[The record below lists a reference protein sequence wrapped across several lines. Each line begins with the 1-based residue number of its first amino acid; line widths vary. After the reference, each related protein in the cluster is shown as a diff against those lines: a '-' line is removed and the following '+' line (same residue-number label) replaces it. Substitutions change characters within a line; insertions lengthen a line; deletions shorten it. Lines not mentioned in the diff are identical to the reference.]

1 MNWSDL
7 EALLIDD
14 HRQGQRLRRE
24 ILNDVRL
31 GQILTRTG
39 VLTDAELESALD
51 IQRAASGLLGE
62 ILVQLGY
69 CTPGQISWALGCQYA
84 ETRLGQMLLKSRTLG
99 VEDLQAAYQTMRAE
113 GDTSLPEVL
122 IREGMVSSEKLE
134 ALMAVQYQEA
144 KLGQILLVS
153 GSLTEEELAEGLA
166 RQKETGERLGE
177 ALRALGYCQDDD
189 IEEALRKQLHS

>member
-7 EALLIDD
+7 EGLLMDD
-14 HRQGQRLRRE
+14 HRQGLRLRHE
-24 ILNDVRL
+24 LLNDVRL

-39 VLTDAELESALD
+39 VITDTDLASALD
-51 IQRAASGLLGE
+51 IQTVAGGLLGE

-84 ETRLGQMLLKSRTLG
+84 ETRLGQMLLKSRIIG
-99 VEDLQAAYQTMRAE
+99 IEELQNAYLIMRSE

-122 IREGMVSSEKLE
+122 IREGFVSAEKLT

-153 GSLTEEELAEGLA
+153 GSLTEEQLAEGLA

-177 ALRALGYCQDDD
+177 ALRSLGYCQDED
-189 IEEALRKQLHS
+189 IDEALRQQTPS

>member
-14 HRQGQRLRRE
+14 HRQGQRLRHE
-24 ILNDVRL
+24 LLNDVRL

-39 VLTDAELESALD
+39 VVTDFDLESALD
-51 IQRAASGLLGE
+51 IQRAAGGLLGE

-84 ETRLGQMLLKSRTLG
+84 ETRLGQMLLKSRTIG
-99 VEDLQAAYQTMRAE
+99 VEELQAAYLTMRSE

-122 IREGMVSSEKLE
+122 IREGYVTAEKLE

-153 GSLTEEELAEGLA
+153 GSLTEEQLAEGLS

-177 ALRALGYCQDDD
+177 ALRALGYCQDEDV
-189 IEEALRKQLHS
+189 EEALRKQLPS

>member
-1 MNWSDL
+1 VNWSDL
-7 EALLIDD
+7 EALLTDD
-14 HRQGQRLRRE
+14 HRQGQRLRHE
-24 ILNDVRL
+24 LLNDVRL

-39 VLTDAELESALD
+39 VLTDTELESALD
-51 IQRAASGLLGE
+51 IQRAAKGLLGE

-84 ETRLGQMLLKSRTLG
+84 ETRLGQMLLKTRTLG
-99 VEDLQAAYQTMRAE
+99 VEELQAAYLTIRTE

-122 IREGMVSSEKLE
+122 IREGYVSAEKLA

-153 GSLTEEELAEGLA
+153 GALTEVQLAEGLS

-177 ALRALGYCQDDD
+177 ALRALGYCQDED
-189 IEEALRKQLHS
+189 IDAALRKQMQT

>member
-7 EALLIDD
+7 EALLMDD
-14 HRQGQRLRRE
+14 HRQGQRLRHE
-24 ILNDVRL
+24 LLNDVRL

-39 VLTDAELESALD
+39 VLTDTDLESALD
-51 IQRAASGLLGE
+51 IQRAAGGLLGE

-69 CTPGQISWALGCQYA
+69 CTAGQISWALGCQYA
-84 ETRLGQMLLKSRTLG
+84 ETRLGQMLLKTRTIG
-99 VEDLQAAYQTMRAE
+99 VEELQAAYATMRSE

-122 IREGMVSSEKLE
+122 IREGVVSAEKLS

-153 GSLTEEELAEGLA
+153 GSLTEEQLAEGLT

-177 ALRALGYCQDDD
+177 ALRALGYCQETD
-189 IEEALRKQLHS
+189 IDEALRQQMNA

>member
-1 MNWSDL
+1 MDWSDL
-7 EALLIDD
+7 EALLTDD
-14 HRQGQRLRRE
+14 HRQGQRLRHAF
-24 ILNDVRL
+24 LTDVRL

-39 VLTDAELESALD
+39 VLTDTELESALD
-51 IQRAASGLLGE
+51 LQRAASGLLGE

-99 VEDLQAAYQTMRAE
+99 IEELQSAYLTMRAE

-122 IREGMVSSEKLE
+122 IREGYVTPEKLE

-153 GSLTEEELAEGLA
+153 GVLTEQQLAAGLS

-177 ALRALGYCQDDD
+177 ALRALGHCQDED
-189 IEEALRKQLHS
+189 IDAALQKQLQS